1 MKNKINTGYG
11 SVEFSEDKGFNIST
25 DHEPL
30 KSTDGLMLP
39 LVTCKTTQMQ
49 NLTTVYKFLDEVL
62 FEKIYV
68 KLEEVNVSADG
79 QTYVSAF
86 TVNNNF
92 FLHVILDVEGGL
104 YPSLISISDN
114 MEQDIIKFEYEGVQL
129 NNFFS
134 EIKKD
139 IYSIKEK

>member
-30 KSTDGLMLP
+30 KSTDGVMLP
-39 LVTCKTTQMQ
+39 PVTCKTIQMQ

-62 FEKIYV
+62 FEEIYV
-68 KLEEVNVSADG
+68 KPEEVNVSEDG
-79 QTYVSAF
+79 QTYVAAF

-92 FLHVILDVEGGL
+92 FLHVILDIEGGL

-114 MEQDIIKFEYEGVQL
+114 MDQNIIKFEYEGVQL
-129 NNFFS
+129 DNFFS

-139 IYSIKEK
+139 IYSIREK